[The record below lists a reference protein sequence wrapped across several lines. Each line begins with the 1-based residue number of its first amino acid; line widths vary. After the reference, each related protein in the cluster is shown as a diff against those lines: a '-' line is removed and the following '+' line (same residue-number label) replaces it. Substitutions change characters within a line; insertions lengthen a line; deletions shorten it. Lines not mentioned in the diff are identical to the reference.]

1 MTAVTSLY
9 TAATGLQA
17 LGQGMSVVG
26 TNLAN
31 VSTTGYKRET
41 IHFSDVISDTV
52 VTGGGTAQVG
62 KGVQLSDLITDFN
75 PGTFAPATESTDLAI
90 GGNGFFVVS
99 PQGSEDR
106 FYTRS
111 GAFRFDKDGYLKEP
125 GGGIVQG
132 YAVATHKDPS
142 VVTANGDRASELEE
156 SIDFTAMTDVR
167 LNAGGEAS
175 GFVSPPERT
184 TRMEMVVNLDSQ
196 ATNKASEPPA
206 GTSPAFAL
214 FSEWNAGNAD
224 PLDPAQYSYTSP
236 LTIYDQSGEA
246 HTVNAYFDPVYTPG
260 QGDEFAGSMVWE
272 YVLTTDPA
280 ADARA
285 VAQGSSKAG
294 MLMTGTMTFNAS
306 GELVNQSA
314 FTPGEGADL
323 ADLSNW
329 KAASMSDNG
338 YFLFSPQFE
347 GEEGDFGSMEVNFG
361 ITDRSP
367 QVPDPDLSA
376 ADIPDLDAAAA
387 VRMLN
392 MVNDSSRFASSSTSF
407 DSGSAT
413 LRQDQDGYP
422 EGSLMSISVD
432 RDGVLTGEYSNGQIR
447 SLFALAV
454 ADCTNRFELH
464 REGGNLFSETPG
476 CGGMQFGLAGTG
488 NARFDV
494 GGEALEG
501 LGGIASESLEQS
513 NVDMATEFVE
523 MILTQKGFQ
532 ANGKVVTT
540 SDEILKMLN
549 QMKR

>member
-17 LGQGMSVVG
+17 FGQGMSVVG
-26 TNLAN
+26 NNLAN

-41 IHFSDVISDTV
+41 IHFSDVLSDTV
-52 VTGGGTAQVG
+52 VTGSGTGQVG
-62 KGVQLSDLITDFN
+62 KGVRLSDLITDFD

-99 PQGSEDR
+99 PETSGER

-111 GAFRFDKDGYLKEP
+111 GAFRFDKEGYLREP

-132 YAVATHKDPS
+132 YAVTTQTNPVPVS
-142 VVTANGDRASELEE
+142 SGGTNASTLEE
-156 SIDFTAMTDVR
+156 RIDLSAMTDIR
-167 LNAGGEAS
+167 LGAGPGEGS
-175 GFVSPPERT
+175 GFVSLPERT

-196 ATNKASEPPA
+196 ATDLSSDPPA

-214 FSEWNAGNAD
+214 FSQWNALDDD
-224 PLDPAQYSYTSP
+224 PLDQAEYAYTSP

-246 HTVNAYFDPVYTPG
+246 HTVNAYFDPVYTSVS
-260 QGDEFAGSMVWE
+260 GDDLDGSMVWE
-272 YVLTTDPA
+272 YVLTTDPSE
-280 ADARA
+280 DARA
-285 VAQGSSKAG
+285 AAQGSSKAG

-314 FTPGEGADL
+314 FTPAGGDL
-323 ADLSNW
+323 DDLSNW
-329 KAASMSDNG
+329 RAASLSSSG
-338 YFLFSPQFE
+338 YFLCSPQFE
-347 GEEGDFGSMEVNFG
+347 GEEAGLGGIEVNFG
-361 ITDRSP
+361 ITDASP
-367 QVPDPDLSA
+367 QVAPAFTA
-376 ADIPDLDAAAA
+376 ADIPALDAAAA
-387 VRMLN
+387 LDMLN
-392 MVNDSSRFASSSTSF
+392 MVSDSRRFASSSTSF

-422 EGSLMSISVD
+422 EGSLMTVSVD
-432 RDGVLTGEYSNGQIR
+432 RDGVLTGQYSNGQIR

-476 CGGMQFGLAGTG
+476 CGGMQFGLAGNG
-488 NARFDV
+488 NARF
-494 GGEALEG
+494 GLGNEALDG
-501 LGGIASESLEQS
+501 LGGIASKSLEQS
-513 NVDMATEFVE
+513 NVDMATEFVD
-523 MILTQKGFQ
+523 MILNQKGFQ

-549 QMKR
+549 QMKK

>member
-1 MTAVTSLY
+1 
-9 TAATGLQA
+9 
-17 LGQGMSVVG
+17 
-26 TNLAN
+26 
-31 VSTTGYKRET
+31 
-41 IHFSDVISDTV
+41 
-52 VTGGGTAQVG
+52 
-62 KGVQLSDLITDFN
+62 
-75 PGTFAPATESTDLAI
+75 
-90 GGNGFFVVS
+90 
-99 PQGSEDR
+99 
-106 FYTRS
+106 
-111 GAFRFDKDGYLKEP
+111 
-125 GGGIVQG
+125 
-132 YAVATHKDPS
+132 
-142 VVTANGDRASELEE
+142 
-156 SIDFTAMTDVR
+156 
-167 LNAGGEAS
+167 
-175 GFVSPPERT
+175 
-184 TRMEMVVNLDSQ
+184 
-196 ATNKASEPPA
+196 
-206 GTSPAFAL
+206 
-214 FSEWNAGNAD
+214 
-224 PLDPAQYSYTSP
+224 
-236 LTIYDQSGEA
+236 
-246 HTVNAYFDPVYTPG
+246 VNAYFDPVYTPG
-260 QGDEFAGSMVWE
+260 QGDELAGSMVWE

-280 ADARA
+280 EDARA

-294 MLMTGTMTFNAS
+294 VLMTGTMTFNAT

-314 FTPGEGADL
+314 FTPGDGTDL
-323 ADLSNW
+323 NDLSNW

-338 YFLFSPQFE
+338 YFLCSPQFE

-387 VRMLN
+387 VKMLN

-432 RDGVLTGEYSNGQIR
+432 RDGVLTGQYSNGQIR

-494 GGEALEG
+494 GGEALDG

>member
-41 IHFSDVISDTV
+41 IHFSDVLSDTI
-52 VTGGGTAQVG
+52 VTGGGTAQIG
-62 KGVQLSDLITDFN
+62 KGVRLSDLITDFN
-75 PGTFAPATESTDLAI
+75 PGTFAPGTESTDVAI

-99 PQGSEDR
+99 PEGSEDR

-111 GAFRFDKDGYLKEP
+111 GAFRFDKQGYLKEP

-132 YAVATHKDPS
+132 YAVTTQANSAATSAGGAD
-142 VVTANGDRASELEE
+142 ASTLQERINL
-156 SIDFTAMTDVR
+156 AALTDVR
-167 LNAGGEAS
+167 LETGEES
-175 GFVSPPERT
+175 GFISPPERT
-184 TRMEMVVNLDSQ
+184 SRLEMVVNLDSQ
-196 ATNKASEPPA
+196 ATNLSSAQPA
-206 GTSPAFAL
+206 GTSPAFSL
-214 FSEWNAGNAD
+214 FSEWNAFNAD
-224 PLDPAQYSYTSP
+224 PLGQEQFSYTSP
-236 LTIYDQSGEA
+236 LTIYDQTGEA

-260 QGDEFAGSMVWE
+260 QSGGSMVWE
-272 YVLTTDPA
+272 YVLTTDPSE
-280 ADARA
+280 DARA

-294 MLMTGTMTFNAS
+294 MLMMGTMTFNAS

-314 FTPGEGADL
+314 FTPAGGNLD
-323 ADLSNW
+323 DLSNW
-329 KAASMSDNG
+329 RAASMSNRG
-338 YFLFSPQFE
+338 YLICSPQFE
-347 GEEGDFGSMEVNFG
+347 GEEAGLGGMEVNFG
-361 ITDRSP
+361 VKDRSP
-367 QVPDPDLSA
+367 QAAPNLSA
-376 ADIPDLDAAAA
+376 ADIPELDVAAA
-387 VRMLN
+387 VDMLN
-392 MVNDSSRFASSSTSF
+392 MINDPSRFASSSTSF

-432 RDGVLTGEYSNGQIR
+432 RDGVLTGQYSNGQIR

-476 CGGMQFGLAGTG
+476 CGGMQFGLAGNG
-488 NARFDV
+488 NARFGV
-494 GGEALEG
+494 GGEALDG

-532 ANGKVVTT
+532 ANSKVVTT
-540 SDEILKMLN
+540 SDEILKMIN